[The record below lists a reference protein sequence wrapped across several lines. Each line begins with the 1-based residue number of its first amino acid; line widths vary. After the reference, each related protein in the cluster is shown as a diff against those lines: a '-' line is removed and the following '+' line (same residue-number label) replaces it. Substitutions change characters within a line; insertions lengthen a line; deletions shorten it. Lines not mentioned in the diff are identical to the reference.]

1 VTTPSRST
9 SSQIPRATVR
19 DGFSASRHRQGDAP
33 AGLISLGALYGA
45 LRRRAWLVGAAA
57 LAGLAISAVLYV
69 VVPPGYQAQT
79 SILITHNPAQD
90 FASQMQGDVDLAQS
104 LQVAGSAVHKLGLR
118 ENAARFAHS
127 YTVGAPTDELLQ
139 ITASAS
145 SASQADRQANA
156 VAAAF
161 LQYRATLLGIEQRVD
176 VPTLT
181 QQIAVIDSQLTVIGQ
196 EIHKASSLPPSA
208 KRKAELHGLAT
219 RQRTADDA
227 LGSLNYEVANYPVL
241 TLSMI
246 RGTAVLDPAAPI
258 PPSRRH
264 LALNSG
270 LAGLFAGL
278 AVGLGVVLIDAAA
291 SDRLRRRRDIARAL
305 GAPIRVT
312 VGKVRKAQALAATS
326 SGDVR
331 RLVAHL
337 HNNLPD
343 GGEIKPA
350 LAVVPLGDTEVA
362 ALALVRL
369 ARSLASKG
377 TRVLLAD
384 ISDGAKAARLLRVN
398 DEGIHFAG
406 AERERIV
413 VAVPDASD
421 RIPVGPIR
429 PASHLG
435 PAVRPGSNLAAVYG
449 SADVLLT
456 IATLDPATGA
466 EHLATWTTD
475 VVVVVTGGRST
486 AASLRATG
494 EMIRLAEVRLAS
506 AVLVGAEKTDD
517 SLGSR
522 PTSSRIRRRRLMPR
536 SRQSVSA

>member
-9 SSQIPRATVR
+9 TRQIPRPTVR
-19 DGFSASRHRQGDAP
+19 DGFSASRHRQGDVP
-33 AGLISLGALYGA
+33 AGLISLGAIYRA
-45 LRRRAWLVGAAA
+45 LRRRAWLVSAAA
-57 LAGLAISAVLYV
+57 LAGLAVSAVLYV

-79 SILITHNPAQD
+79 SILIMQNPAQD

-104 LQVAGSAVHKLGLR
+104 VQVASSALRKLGLR
-118 ENAARFAHS
+118 ENAATFANS
-127 YTVGAPTDELLQ
+127 YTVAAPTDQILQ
-139 ITASAS
+139 ITASAP
-145 SASQADRQANA
+145 SAGQAERQANA
-156 VAAAF
+156 LAAAF
-161 LQYRATLLGIEQRVD
+161 LQYRAELLGIEQRVD

-181 QQIAVIDSQLTVIGQ
+181 QQIAVVNGQLAVIAQ
-196 EIHKASSLPPSA
+196 QLAKASDLTPSA
-208 KRKAELHGLAT
+208 KRKAELHGLAV
-219 RQRTADDA
+219 RQRTAEDA
-227 LGSLNYEVANYPVL
+227 FGSLNYEVANYPVL

-246 RGTAVLDPAAPI
+246 KGTAVLDAAAPI

-278 AVGLGVVLIDAAA
+278 TVGLGVVLIDAAA

-305 GAPIRVT
+305 GAPIGVT
-312 VGKVRKAQALAATS
+312 VGKVRKAQALTATS

-331 RLVAHL
+331 QLVAHL
-337 HNNLPD
+337 QKSLLD
-343 GGEIKPA
+343 SGEIKPA
-350 LAVVPLGDTEVA
+350 LAVVPLGDTQVA
-362 ALALVRL
+362 ALALVCL

-377 TRVLLAD
+377 RRVLLAD
-384 ISDGAKAARLLRVN
+384 ISDGARAARLLRVN

-406 AERERIV
+406 AERERII

-429 PASHLG
+429 PASQHG
-435 PAVRPGSNLAAVYG
+435 PAVRAGSTLAAVYA
-449 SADVLLT
+449 SADILLT

-475 VVVVVTGGRST
+475 AVVVVTAGRST
-486 AASLRATG
+486 ATSLKAAG
-494 EMIRLAEVRLAS
+494 EMIRLAEVRLTS
-506 AVLVGAEKTDD
+506 AVLVGAEKADD

-522 PTSSRIRRRRLMPR
+522 PTSSGIGRRRLVPR